1 MLIDGFVARFPRAL
15 KPGERERAELL
26 LQDARDMIAAE
37 FGRAGMNL
45 DEEIARSDWLE
56 AVVCR
61 VVFEMVSAVLLVGDR
76 AGVRQYSVTAGDIT
90 ESGTYSDVNGSAWG
104 GLVLTDKHRFD
115 LGLVQHATARGR
127 FPGAPAWPERR
138 IRRVRYHS

>member
-45 DEEIARSDWLE
+45 DEEMARS
-56 AVVCR
+56 C
-61 VVFEMVSAVLLVGDR
+61 LLYTSPSPRDR
-76 AGVRQYSVTAGDIT
+76 G
-90 ESGTYSDVNGSAWG
+90 
-104 GLVLTDKHRFD
+104 
-115 LGLVQHATARGR
+115 
-127 FPGAPAWPERR
+127 
-138 IRRVRYHS
+138 

>member
-61 VVFEMVSAVLLVGDR
+61 VA
-76 AGVRQYSVTAGDIT
+76 
-90 ESGTYSDVNGSAWG
+90 
-104 GLVLTDKHRFD
+104 
-115 LGLVQHATARGR
+115 
-127 FPGAPAWPERR
+127 
-138 IRRVRYHS
+138 